1 MGSSGTRSAPPRQ
14 TDSSGS
20 ISFANH
26 TKTKPH
32 RSLLGPQKKLFKDN
46 LCSQATRQLSN
57 PHTTQK
63 SNLMVE
69 PGLSLQKTLNS
80 KSNQPPNNDKNSKRK
95 ANTLTP
101 NQTKLYTSR
110 KTSLVSSSEKQKQ
123 KQNHHQTQRSW
134 NTRRNDYELNSR
146 WGEQKGSVK
155 DSKHLKHSNK
165 QNKTKQK
172 VVPLNRMENSLTNAQ
187 ALALSVRPASSSE
200 LG

>member
-1 MGSSGTRSAPPRQ
+1 MGSSGTRSSPPRQ

-32 RSLLGPQKKLFKDN
+32 RSLLGPQKNYSKTTFVPKLHDN
-46 LCSQATRQLSN
+46 SQLN

-69 PGLSLQKTLNS
+69 LGLSLQKTLNS
-80 KSNQPPNNDKNSKRK
+80 KSNQPPNKDKNSKRK

-101 NQTKLYTSR
+101 NQTKLCTSR
-110 KTSLVSSSEKQKQ
+110 KTSPVSSLEKQKQ

-155 DSKHLKHSNK
+155 DNKHLKHSNK
-165 QNKTKQK
+165 QNKMLC
-172 VVPLNRMENSLTNAQ
+172 P
-187 ALALSVRPASSSE
+187 
-200 LG
+200 